1 LVEAVTKPNEDRFKR
16 TVLIEYPRKGTY
28 AIGFASGRTRLQT
41 GATSEELVAIFV
53 PSTPTPVTGFVVLIP
68 RRDVV
73 ELAMSAE
80 DAIKFLVSGGLAAP
94 SALTRADHN
103 MVEA

>member
-1 LVEAVTKPNEDRFKR
+1 
-16 TVLIEYPRKGTY
+16 
-28 AIGFASGRTRLQT
+28 
-41 GATSEELVAIFV
+41 
-53 PSTPTPVTGFVVLIP
+53 VTGFVVLIP